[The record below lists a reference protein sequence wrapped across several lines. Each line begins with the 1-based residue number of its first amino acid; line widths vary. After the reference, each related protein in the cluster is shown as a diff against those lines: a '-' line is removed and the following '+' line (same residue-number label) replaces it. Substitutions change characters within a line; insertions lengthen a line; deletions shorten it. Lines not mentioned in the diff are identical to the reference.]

1 VLGPWEPHAVASFA
15 NAAAHLRNCR
25 PRRILGG
32 HTAAE
37 TCHHQA
43 RSRFGKRE
51 RHVTF
56 EWIKLRSDAT
66 INQMDKPDLRAVRAA
81 WRHAAESWL
90 RCQGL
95 ITLSLNGKVLPHLP
109 LKLLS

>member
-1 VLGPWEPHAVASFA
+1 MGSDLT
-15 NAAAHLRNCR
+15 NAAAHLRNCN
-25 PRRILGG
+25 PRRSLGG

-37 TCHHQA
+37 ACHHQP

-51 RHVTF
+51 RHATF
-56 EWIKLRSDAT
+56 EWIKDRSNAT
-66 INQMDKPDLRAVRAA
+66 MQNMEKLDRRRVRAA
-81 WRHAAESWL
+81 CRLAVETWL

-95 ITLSLNGKVLPHLP
+95 ISLSLNGKVLPHLP